1 MAINIKKDITFIIKI
16 IGTITIFWF
25 LFNSIDLSAVLDSL
39 KNVQK
44 TYIFAVFCILL
55 AQVLV
60 ANFRW
65 KIVLSQINIFASF
78 KEVLKILWI
87 GLFFN
92 QVLPSTIGGDA
103 FRGYYLYK
111 KDNTIVDAVMS
122 VMLDRMIGFI
132 SLVLIVIATLFFV
145 LDIVNEPIARLGI
158 LTISIGATLTLFFV
172 LSLDFL
178 TQNFLHI
185 KLFKGLYSLAIQGR
199 KLVLTISP
207 GIKLVATGILIHSLT
222 LIVYMLLSIGMN
234 LDVNLFEFVIILPIL
249 NLLMIVPISL
259 AGWGLREGVMVIGLG
274 YIGVSPENAFALSIL
289 YGILLFLT
297 SLPGLLIWL
306 LSGKPRTH
314 IK

>member
-122 VMLDRMIGFI
+122 VMLDRMIGLI